1 MNIFGRCRAGVGAIA
16 ILLVLGGILIRPVP
30 GHAQS
35 AADFYKSKTIHFI
48 VGYASGGGYDR
59 YARLLARHMAKYVPG
74 EPSIIINNLPGAAT
88 LKAIQY
94 LQVKAPTDGTAMA
107 LFDFFQIGNTVL
119 SQKKDRIDYRQFKW
133 IGSIAEDVSVCYIW
147 HTLNVKNIKDA
158 QSGGHAYLFGLTAP
172 GTMNEVRQ
180 KLIKNMLG
188 VKIRTI
194 SGYPG
199 SSAEK
204 LAIERGELEG
214 GCGGWSSVPADW
226 LRDKKVTVLVRY
238 VPDRPADMSPDIP
251 YAGDLIKDPH
261 ARKVLDFLTA
271 PAQLGKPIIANKAVP
286 EDRVKALQAAFDK
299 AVKDPALLAEAK
311 KSRLDIS
318 PKSAAE
324 AHKILDDL
332 YGQPPELLAEA
343 RRVLKE

>member
-1 MNIFGRCRAGVGAIA
+1 MLAV
-16 ILLVLGGILIRPVP
+16 LLILGGIFIRPVP

-35 AADFYKSKTIHFI
+35 AADFYKGKTIHFI

-59 YARLLARHMAKYVPG
+59 YARLLASSMAKYIPG
-74 EPSIIINNLPGAAT
+74 EPNIIINNLPGAAT

-94 LQVKAPTDGTAMA
+94 LQVKAETDGTAMA
-107 LFDFFQIGNTVL
+107 LFDFFQIGNSVL
-119 SQKKDRIDYRQFKW
+119 SEEKDRIDYRQFKW

-158 QSGGHAYLFGLTAP
+158 QNGHAYVFGLTAP

-226 LRDKKVTVLVRY
+226 LKDKKVTVLVRY

-251 YAGDLIKDPH
+251 YAGDLITDPQ

-286 EDRVKALQAAFDK
+286 EDRAKALQVAFDK
-299 AVKDPALLAEAK
+299 AVKDPALLAGAK
-311 KSRLDIS
+311 KSRLDMS

-324 AHKILDDL
+324 AYKILDDL
-332 YGQPPELLAEA
+332 YSQPPELLAEA